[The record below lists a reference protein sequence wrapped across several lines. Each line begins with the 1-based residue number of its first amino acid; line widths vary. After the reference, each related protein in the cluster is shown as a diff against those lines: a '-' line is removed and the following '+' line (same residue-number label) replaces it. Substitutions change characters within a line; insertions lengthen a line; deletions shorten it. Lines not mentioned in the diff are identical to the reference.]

1 MSDIADYGISIVE
14 SLGEGILAF
23 DQSQKVVMANSY
35 VLKLLAKKKE
45 EVMGQLPAVLLADR
59 PDLFR
64 MLKSGLEHRTL
75 FADVDLVHHPSG
87 GGLQHLR
94 VNTSFLDA
102 QTQSGVVLTVRDISE
117 VKRSEWEMGQVE
129 KMTALGRLAA
139 SVAHEVRNPLGAID
153 IQLQLLGEDL
163 EAVSDDLRAKLMR
176 RLTIA
181 QTEMKRMDRI
191 VHNFLRFSRN
201 PQLHL
206 ERLMLNDV
214 VKHVFELVS
223 PEARERNIELAL
235 ELADGMPAID
245 GDEDQ
250 LAQAVLNMTV
260 NAFQAMEGGGT
271 LVARTQLDL
280 EAHQVCLALSD
291 TGDGISDTERDRIF
305 EFYYTT
311 KDEGTGLGLSI
322 VQRIIYQHG
331 GHLDLSSRVG
341 QGTTFYVYLPVPD
354 KKKNIDKKGG
364 A

>member
-1 MSDIADYGISIVE
+1 MSDVADYGISIVE

-23 DQSQKVVMANSY
+23 DQMQKVVMANSY
-35 VLKLLAKKKE
+35 VQKLLAKSQDKI
-45 EVMGQLPAVLLADR
+45 MGQSPEFLLADR
-59 PDLFR
+59 PDLLR
-64 MLKSGLEHRTL
+64 MLKAGLVQRQL
-75 FADVDLVHHPSG
+75 FTDVDLVHHLAG
-87 GGLQHLR
+87 GGMQHLR
-94 VNTSFLDA
+94 VNTSFLNA
-102 QTQSGVVLTVRDISE
+102 QTQAGVVLTVRDISE

-129 KMTALGRLAA
+129 KMTSLGRLAA
-139 SVAHEVRNPLGAID
+139 SVAHDVRNPLGAID

-163 EAVSDDLRAKLMR
+163 EGVPDDLRLKLMR

-214 VKHVFELVS
+214 VRHVFELVS

-235 ELADGMPAID
+235 ELAGDMLAID

-271 LVARTQLDL
+271 LVARTQMDL
-280 EAHQVCLALSD
+280 EAHQVCLVLSD
-291 TGDGISDTERDRIF
+291 TGCGISDTERDRIF

-341 QGTTFYVYLPVPD
+341 QGTTFYIYLPVSE
-354 KKKNIDKKGG
+354 KKKNADNKGG
-364 A
+364 L